1 MGKSDA
7 HAAKCAKLG
16 VKFSDEYPDELKEY
30 EAANAEYNSNEEVI
44 STFIIV
50 CFIGSL
56 LFGYGFGLGAGFAAE
71 YKDKAWGGTFDW
83 WDIAA
88 DLTGTI
94 IGGICHYLIF
104 KCIRRILFIR

>member
-1 MGKSDA
+1 MKKIIEKIKAFIINAWKWFMSLDD
-7 HAAKCAKLG
+7 KL
-16 VKFSDEYPDELKEY
+16 KH
-30 EAANAEYNSNEEVI
+30 
-44 STFIIV
+44 IIV

-104 KCIRRILFIR
+104 